1 MNYFNKHYNNMKF
14 FFKMMKN
21 KIKLKIKNNFNNFFQ
36 KIYLKKFKVIQYN
49 LFVLQIY
56 KMLNHFAKIQNFLNI
71 IKNIVCYLV
80 KANK

>member
-1 MNYFNKHYNNMKF
+1 MNYFNKHYNSMKF

-21 KIKLKIKNNFNNFFQ
+21 KIKLKIKNNFNNFFH
-36 KIYLKKFKVIQYN
+36 KIYLKKFKAIQVN

-80 KANK
+80 KAKN

>member
-49 LFVLQIY
+49 LFVLQIC

-80 KANK
+80 KAKK